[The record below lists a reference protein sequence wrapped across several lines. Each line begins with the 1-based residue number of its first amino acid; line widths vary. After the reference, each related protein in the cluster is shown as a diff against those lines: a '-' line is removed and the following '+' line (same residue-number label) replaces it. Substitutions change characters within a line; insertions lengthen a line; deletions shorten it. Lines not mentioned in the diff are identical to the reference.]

1 MSNYIQQ
8 KMGEFSKWKDKT
20 VAEHTS
26 PKAALDKLNKIKV
39 PKTDKDGKNIPV
51 DTDKVIAAEE
61 ALVTSIKA
69 HQMKSTAKCTK
80 DELKQLFTPLG
91 EPVPGVEG
99 KMGIYPSTGYGGSE
113 NLVQK
118 AEAYSAK
125 HKEVIPVAF
134 DDPEKKSKII
144 AKFLGENT
152 ETPKEGEKKEGEN
165 TKTQKQLYDES
176 MAMFDK
182 STTPLSDVQ
191 TTLHNGE
198 QSLFGFGAKYAG
210 GNRKSKKS
218 KKSKRKSKKSK
229 RKTRRS
235 KK

>member
-1 MSNYIQQ
+1 
-8 KMGEFSKWKDKT
+8 MGIVDK
-20 VAEHTS
+20 
-26 PKAALDKLNKIKV
+26 PDKLLKKLTEA
-39 PKTDKDGKNIPV
+39 KADTGKEGGA
-51 DTDKVIAAEE
+51 DKVIAAEE

-99 KMGIYPSTGYGGSE
+99 KMGIYPSTGYGE
-113 NLVQK
+113 IQIK
-118 AEAYSAK
+118 RAEDYSKK

-144 AKFLGENT
+144 ENFLGENT
-152 ETPKEGEKKEGEN
+152 ETPKEGEKKEGVN
-165 TKTQKQLYDES
+165 TKTQKELYDECANHIDTNPHS
-176 MAMFDK
+176 LTA
-182 STTPLSDVQ
+182 VQ

-210 GNRKSKKS
+210 GKRKSKKS
-218 KKSKRKSKKSK
+218 KKSKRKSKKAK
-229 RKTRRS
+229 RKSRKS